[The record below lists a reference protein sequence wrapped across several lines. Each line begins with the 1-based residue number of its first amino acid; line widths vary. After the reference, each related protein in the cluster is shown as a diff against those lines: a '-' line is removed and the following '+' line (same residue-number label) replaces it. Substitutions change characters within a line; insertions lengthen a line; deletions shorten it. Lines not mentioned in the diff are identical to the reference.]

1 MNSNKLL
8 PLPAAIRAARLG
20 GLFTLLLP
28 GLALAAPSGASIVA
42 GQASISTPQSN
53 TTVINQSSQNAV
65 INWQQF
71 NVGQNES
78 VQFNQPNAS
87 AAILNRVIGGSPS
100 DIFGRIGA
108 NGRVF
113 LVNPNGVLFGRN
125 AQVDVGSLMASTLD
139 IGNRDFMAGHYAFAG
154 NSKATVANEGTI
166 NAGQG
171 GFVVLAGDYVE
182 NSGIV
187 QAQLGTVAL
196 GSGSAVTLD
205 MSGDGLVNLSVDQAA
220 LSSRAGAANLGTL
233 AAQGGTVIMT
243 ASVAQSLASTAV
255 NNRGVVNASGIEE
268 RGGDIYLTAEGG
280 NIANSG
286 RLDASGNGQ
295 DGGHVSVRGDGDILL
310 AAGSGIDAS
319 GANGG
324 SVHAVAGQR
333 LTLEQGGNTTVAN
346 TGSAGKGG
354 SAELSGHDVSL
365 HDVVKLGHGGSLLID
380 PADIT
385 IGSGTD
391 SNSNFNQQSL
401 ETQLQNA
408 QGYGGDVAIVATNSI
423 TIQSLTHGV
432 LDGTNQ
438 SGAGTGGRLFL
449 GIGSCSSNCFSNDFT
464 PGGNGNSSITFTKN
478 TDAINLDG
486 ALTINAGQGHID
498 VGNLTAHAITLTA
511 QSSIGFNSLTT
522 HDTGG
527 TDSPDISVTSAIGS
541 IAGANSITASSAVFG
556 PHVTLQAHQNIGA
569 SGNFPP
575 PTIVISGT
583 SGSELDMTSTTGNV
597 QYDSIDVSDQ
607 SPSGTTGAVVNISA
621 NSSNGAVI
629 GGLTTVIS
637 ESSFSNL
644 NISGEGIRLAA
655 DPTSH
660 FSILVSGYDGQDGN
674 GNTAS
679 VNLNAGFSL
688 TLDGAVAVSAEVGTV
703 TTSGAASLNMQAN
716 NIAINGTEA
725 EGAFNSS
732 ILAVS
737 EGGPVLVNINP
748 TGSTSGSAPAAIS
761 GDVILSGETGVSL
774 AGDMKLDHLLIL
786 NNSGN
791 IDPGTGVLF
800 LKANYVGMLASSGN
814 IDMSASNITVGTGTL
829 QSSGPG
835 NFGTSSLPVHS
846 GTTSVTASE
855 LGFDPTM
862 ISELG
867 SLKPVSSSPNASFTA
882 SGSITLGDL
891 TMNGDYLYLSSSN
904 TSLAGPLA
912 HGGSGPLFANFVPS
926 NPTSGISL
934 AGVDTLATSPNA
946 PPLTLV
952 YGSSQYTGAITADP
966 NSTPLNVLPTHTNF
980 VFATTGNV
988 SGFDTLQTNG
998 QVAELRNGVLTIRGQ
1013 TTPPPPPPPPADD
1026 EVLAAGSTATQS
1038 VFQSTFGN
1046 TPGSQHILTGPTD
1059 EYGNIVSG
1067 YGSIEQQTD
1076 SDLTV
1081 KSCK

>member
-125 AQVDVGSLMASTLD
+125 AQVDVGGLMASTLD

-154 NSKATVANEGTI
+154 NSTATVANEGTI

-205 MSGDGLVNLSVDQAA
+205 MNGDGLVNLSVDQAA

-280 NIANSG
+280 GIGNSGTLNAAGGTTQAGGNIA
-286 RLDASGNGQ
+286 
-295 DGGHVSVRGDGDILL
+295 VRGDGDILL

-324 SVHAVAGQR
+324 TVHAVAGQL
-333 LTLEQGGNTTVAN
+333 LTLEQGANTTVTN
-346 TGSAGKGG
+346 TGSTGKGG
-354 SAELSGHDVSL
+354 FAELSGHDVSL
-365 HDVVKLGHGGSLLID
+365 HDIVSLGHGGHLLID
-380 PADIT
+380 PVDLT
-385 IGSGTD
+385 IGPGAD
-391 SNSNFNQQSL
+391 SSSNFNQQLL

-408 QGYGGDVAIVATNSI
+408 NGYGGDVAVVAGNSI
-423 TIQSLTHGV
+423 TIQSLTNGV

-449 GIGSCSSNCFSNDFT
+449 GIGSCTSDCFSNDFV
-464 PGGNGNSSITFTKN
+464 PGGTSASFIKFDTL
-478 TDAINLDG
+478 TDEILLDG
-486 ALTINAGQGHID
+486 ALTIDAGQGTID
-498 VGNLTAHAITLTA
+498 VGNFQAHAIALA
-511 QSSIGFNSLTT
+511 ADGDIGFGTLVT
-522 HDTGG
+522 HDSGG
-527 TDSPDISVTSAIGS
+527 TDSPDVSVVSSGGNISGS
-541 IAGANSITASSAVFG
+541 GQILASSAVFG
-556 PHVTLQAHQNIGA
+556 PHVRLDSGQGSIDLGTNDIVVAGTGGSNVNLHAFGNINFGA
-569 SGNFPP
+569 LTVADQS
-575 PTIVISGT
+575 TSSGT
-583 SGSELDMTSTTGNV
+583 GSIV
-597 QYDSIDVSDQ
+597 DVS
-607 SPSGTTGAVVNISA
+607 
-621 NSSNGAVI
+621 
-629 GGLTTVIS
+629 
-637 ESSFSNL
+637 
-644 NISGEGIRLAA
+644 SGEGGIDGGLIAVNNDSSSSDLFITASHDIHLAA
-655 DPTSH
+655 DPSSH
-660 FSILVSGYDGQDGN
+660 LSIAVSGYDGQDGN
-674 GNTAS
+674 GNTAAVS
-679 VNLNAGFSL
+679 LNTAGAI
-688 TLDGAVAVSAEVGTV
+688 TLDGGVAIDAEVGNV
-703 TTSGAASLNMQAN
+703 SVSGAASLSMAADTITINSALSVN
-716 NIAINGTEA
+716 NALNA
-725 EGAFNSS
+725 S

-737 EGGPVLVNINP
+737 EGGQVLVDIVP
-748 TGSTSGSAPAAIS
+748 GSSNAGSAPAQIA
-761 GDVILSGETGVSL
+761 GDVILDGKTGVTL
-774 AGDMKLDHLLIL
+774 GGDMQVNHLLIL
-786 NNSGN
+786 N
-791 IDPGTGVLF
+791 DTGDIVAGDDALF
-800 LKANYVGMLASSGN
+800 LKANYVGMLVNSGN
-814 IDMSASNITVGTGTL
+814 IDMSLSNLTVGSGTL
-829 QSSGPG
+829 PSGSPG
-835 NFGTSSLPVHS
+835 SFESTSLPARSGTSITP
-846 GTTSVTASE
+846 TDF
-855 LGFDPTM
+855 GFDPTM
-862 ISELG
+862 ISQLG
-867 SLKPVSSSPNASFTA
+867 SLQPLSSSPNASFTA

-998 QVAELRNGVLTIRGQ
+998 QVAELRSGVLTIRGQ